1 MLGSLQRNEID
12 GYLLHYMD
20 KKQKG
25 HKKCRNETKK
35 NYFKPSKQIRNST
48 NQSMYKREKDEYI
61 KHTSYRS
68 KKVYFQE
75 TIFANR

>member
-35 NYFKPSKQIRNST
+35 IISNLGNKYVTQQI
-48 NQSMYKREKDEYI
+48 NQCKNM
-61 KHTSYRS
+61 
-68 KKVYFQE
+68 KKMN
-75 TIFANR
+75 I